1 MCRRAARCRPS
12 KTPQGASAA
21 EGGRLSYACAFGPSS
36 WSSGSGGRARGSAVQ
51 TATGYGENMANWRVG
66 TVRLWIAASIF
77 WIVGWS
83 AFFIRLAAVE
93 PPGLLEYLTILGI
106 IIGPPGGVG
115 LIGWVIRGFR
125 QRS

>member
-1 MCRRAARCRPS
+1 
-12 KTPQGASAA
+12 
-21 EGGRLSYACAFGPSS
+21 
-36 WSSGSGGRARGSAVQ
+36 
-51 TATGYGENMANWRVG
+51 MANWRVG